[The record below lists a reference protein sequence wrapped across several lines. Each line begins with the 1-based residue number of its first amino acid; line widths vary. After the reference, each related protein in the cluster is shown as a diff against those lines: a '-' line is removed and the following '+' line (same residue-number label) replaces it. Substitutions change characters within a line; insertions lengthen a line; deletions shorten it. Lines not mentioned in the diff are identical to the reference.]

1 MMRDMM
7 HGKHYLADRMNK
19 LVSEGSRILVLDCV
33 TQEDLDLIADAVIT
47 SKLKT
52 VAVDPGVF
60 IVSLRYPEN

>member
-1 MMRDMM
+1 M

-52 VAVDPGVF
+52 VAYLQ
-60 IVSLRYPEN
+60 LRYPEN